1 MLTTLLSLHQSLL
14 SPQYHPSPPPTLA
27 APSSHHAFISLNE
40 FVPFFLFCSTP
51 SQCFPSLLPKG
62 PVYIFCL
69 LSINE
74 SIYGIDFLPLLVTW
88 GWMLMFV
95 FEKSYSPSYYFYW
108 SMNWQLKDGA
118 ELLCEMPALSSISNY
133 LETVLNLWSCIWVII
148 ASLFA
153 A

>member
-1 MLTTLLSLHQSLL
+1 MALFISLALALASSFLLHLLGWYLSKILQVSGVRHIMSMLYCMLTTLLSLHQSLL
-14 SPQYHPSPPPTLA
+14 SPQYHPSPLPTLA

-40 FVPFFLFCSTP
+40 FVPFLLFCSTP

-95 FEKSYSPSYYFYW
+95 FEKSYSPS
-108 SMNWQLKDGA
+108 
-118 ELLCEMPALSSISNY
+118 
-133 LETVLNLWSCIWVII
+133 
-148 ASLFA
+148 
-153 A
+153 